1 MDHERTPADEGRDL
15 GGLLV
20 AFVLVGLPIGGTVA
34 AAVTWPTAYPF
45 GLSMTETIL
54 IAGAVPMAIA
64 EATGNRPDA
73 VQSVAFLLA
82 FGVVQISTV
91 LILGLLFVDPMPL
104 ALTHLF
110 PLLGAYV
117 LAIRLGPAGTARRLR
132 SGLGR
137 VTWVPGEADSAE
149 RR

>member
-1 MDHERTPADEGRDL
+1 MDHERTSSDESRDL

-34 AAVTWPTAYPF
+34 AITEA
-45 GLSMTETIL
+45 GLLGGAIP
-54 IAGAVPMAIA
+54 IALA

-73 VQSVAFLLA
+73 LQSVAFFVA
-82 FGVVQISTV
+82 FGVAQVSAV
-91 LILGLLFVDPMPL
+91 LVLALLFVGPMPS
-104 ALTHLF
+104 ALTHLL
-110 PLLGAYV
+110 PLLVAYG
-117 LAIRLGPAGTARRLR
+117 LAIRWGPAETGRKFR

-137 VTWVPGEADSAE
+137 LTWVPDREEPIE

>member
-1 MDHERTPADEGRDL
+1 MDHERTSSDESRDL

-34 AAVTWPTAYPF
+34 AVVGYPF
-45 GLSMTETIL
+45 GLSITEAGLLGGAIP
-54 IAGAVPMAIA
+54 IALA

-73 VQSVAFLLA
+73 LQSVAFFVA
-82 FGVVQISTV
+82 FGVAQVSAV
-91 LILGLLFVDPMPL
+91 LVLALLFVGPMPS
-104 ALTHLF
+104 ALTHLL
-110 PLLGAYV
+110 PLLVAYG
-117 LAIRLGPAGTARRLR
+117 LAIRWGPAETGRKFR

-137 VTWVPGEADSAE
+137 LTWVPDREEPIE

>member
-1 MDHERTPADEGRDL
+1 MDHERTPADETRDL

-34 AAVTWPTAYPF
+34 AVAGPAGYPF
-45 GLSMTETIL
+45 GLSMTETML
-54 IAGAVPMAIA
+54 VTGAVPIALA

-73 VQSVAFLLA
+73 VQSVAFFVA
-82 FGVVQISTV
+82 FGVGQISTV
-91 LILGLLFVDPMPL
+91 LVLALLFVGPTPW

-110 PLLGAYV
+110 PLLGAYG
-117 LAIRLGPAGTARRLR
+117 LAIRWGPAETARRLR
-132 SGLGR
+132 AGLGR
-137 VTWVPGEADSAE
+137 LTWIPGEEPPTD